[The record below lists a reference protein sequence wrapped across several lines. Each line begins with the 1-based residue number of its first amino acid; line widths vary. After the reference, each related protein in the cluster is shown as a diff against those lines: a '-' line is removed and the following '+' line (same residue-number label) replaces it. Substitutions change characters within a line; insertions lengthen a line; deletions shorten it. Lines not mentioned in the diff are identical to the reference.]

1 MLFIEFDRSGVRSR
15 ESCAKSKVVSLEVAD
30 DFCFC
35 IVVNK
40 LKLASDVG
48 VVDHNKMS
56 IRPSLAEICCMIS
69 KESLNFLLKI
79 ESWE

>member
-1 MLFIEFDRSGVRSR
+1 MLFIEFDRSGVRGR
-15 ESCAKSKVVSLEVAD
+15 ESCAKSKVVSLEVAN

-40 LKLASDVG
+40 LKLASEVG

-56 IRPSLAEICCMIS
+56 IRSSLAEICCMIS
-69 KESLNFLLKI
+69 KKSFNFRLKI
-79 ESWE
+79 EPWE